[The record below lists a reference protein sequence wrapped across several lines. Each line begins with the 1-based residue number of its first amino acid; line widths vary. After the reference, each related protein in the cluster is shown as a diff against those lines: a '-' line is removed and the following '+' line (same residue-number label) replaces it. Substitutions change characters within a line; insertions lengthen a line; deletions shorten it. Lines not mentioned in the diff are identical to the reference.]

1 MARAPRLLALLVV
14 CAAAGYLAGRAFWPG
29 PQPAQPPPPPA
40 PRTSLT
46 RLPDFSLKD
55 LATGQQRSIGDWRDQ
70 ALLLNFWATWCAPC
84 RNEMPLLE
92 QLHQERGGRGPAV
105 VGIAIDHE
113 EPVRSFVG
121 ETGVSYPILVGQEDA
136 MSVAE
141 AFGPA
146 FVGLPLTVV
155 VAPGGEIIATHMG
168 ELHVEDLAR
177 IVEVSDALESGA
189 MSLAQARKALEE
201 P

>member
-1 MARAPRLLALLVV
+1 MRNRAGLLLLLLACV
-14 CAAAGYLAGRAFWPG
+14 AAGYFTGRLLW
-29 PQPAQPPPPPA
+29 PQPGQPALP
-40 PRTSLT
+40 PRTAKAAIT
-46 RLPDFSLKD
+46 RLPEIELTD
-55 LATGQQRSIGDWRDQ
+55 LATGKRRRIAEWDGQP
-70 ALLLNFWATWCAPC
+70 LLLNFWATWCAPC